1 MSLTAIGRLIRKGA
15 LLTWDSFWMVWLA
28 EIFWLLLCLPVVTIP
43 LAFTGLHFSMTA
55 VARGDTTTWHTFF
68 RGIRQYWQAGLR
80 WSAANALVIFV
91 LGFYTWFF
99 SAQGNAA
106 GQVSLNALL
115 GAVAAWLLLAWL
127 VLNFTTFPLMLM
139 QVKPG
144 YFQALRNSVAL
155 FLKWPGGSLVF
166 ALLNLA
172 IIALSLWLRFPW
184 LLFGASLPALMS
196 ALLAADRVEALTAG
210 APPPPTQKTEA

>member
-1 MSLTAIGRLIRKGA
+1 MLQTLFYIPEKLFGYPMFGA
-15 LLTWDSFWMVWLA
+15 G
-28 EIFWLLLCLPVVTIP
+28 LLL
-43 LAFTGLHFSMTA
+43 
-55 VARGDTTTWHTFF
+55 
-68 RGIRQYWQAGLR
+68 
-80 WSAANALVIFV
+80 
-91 LGFYTWFF
+91 
-99 SAQGNAA
+99 
-106 GQVSLNALL
+106 
-115 GAVAAWLLLAWL
+115 AAWGVISVILLAWL